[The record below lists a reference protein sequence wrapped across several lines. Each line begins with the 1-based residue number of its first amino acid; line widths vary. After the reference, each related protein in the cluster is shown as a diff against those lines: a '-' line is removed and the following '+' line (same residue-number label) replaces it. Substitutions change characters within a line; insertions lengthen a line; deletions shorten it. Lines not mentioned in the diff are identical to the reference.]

1 MPIRIKYF
9 DGGAPSNEAYMTPR
23 TYGPHPYR
31 LALRFR
37 QQSDL

>member
-9 DGGAPSNEAYMTPR
+9 DDGAAPYETYMSHR

-31 LALRFR
+31 LPLRFR

>member
-9 DGGAPSNEAYMTPR
+9 DDGAASYE
-23 TYGPHPYR
+23 TYLSHRDLWPHPYR
-31 LALRFR
+31 LPLRFR

>member
-9 DGGAPSNEAYMTPR
+9 DGGAPSNEAYMSHR
-23 TYGPHPYR
+23 TYGALLP
-31 LALRFR
+31 LRFR